1 MPSIAEILDQDID
14 QEKTASA
21 RAERPSHDIEKI
33 AQELDL
39 FDEIFPG
46 DKAVFGGEKTAS
58 QEKVA
63 YADRLGQRA
72 YAYCAERFDRR
83 ITKIASELEE
93 LAMAEGIMAP
103 QSQAPQ
109 RIPNDANP
117 AADASPRNPSMETP
131 YSLIA
136 GAEAGA
142 EGQIGHEEQQS
153 LEQMAADPEKVAA
166 ATLKHILKIR
176 HGR

>member
-14 QEKTASA
+14 QEKTASVK
-21 RAERPSHDIEKI
+21 EPVSNDVVKI

-39 FDEIFPG
+39 FDELFPG
-46 DKAVFGGEKTAS
+46 DKQVFGGEKNAS

-72 YAYCAERFDRR
+72 YVHFANRFDHRMS
-83 ITKIASELEE
+83 KIAADLEE
-93 LAMAEGIMAP
+93 MAMAEGIMAP
-103 QSQAPQ
+103 QSQPPQ

-117 AADASPRNPSMETP
+117 AADAAPRALGQETP

-136 GAEAGA
+136 GAEEGA
-142 EGQIGHEEQQS
+142 EGQVGHEEQQN
-153 LEQMAADPEKVAA
+153 LEASAAQPEKIAA
-166 ATLKHILKIR
+166 AIQKHLLKIR
-176 HGR
+176 LGR